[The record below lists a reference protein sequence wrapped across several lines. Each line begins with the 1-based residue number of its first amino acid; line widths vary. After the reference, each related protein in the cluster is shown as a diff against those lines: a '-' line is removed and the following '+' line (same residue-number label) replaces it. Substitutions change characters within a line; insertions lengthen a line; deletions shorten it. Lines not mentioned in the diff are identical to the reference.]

1 MEVVIL
7 RAKLRQYCDIFS
19 RQDTSC
25 GHQFEN
31 GEKKAVF
38 YDRSIRCLAF
48 PDYVNPRS
56 RCYETQ
62 ITRGVRTPI
71 AIKTIASKITF
82 DKFCGVLLNPKRSQL
97 SPLSQNS
104 RIKHSFV
111 IHKRIEGQTRSDQ
124 STERKLGNNGS
135 IVLTDRSEFYFICE
149 KIRRFVSRKLYSLQR
164 REEVKIF
171 LEIIVDGFFFSDSFA
186 VVECE

>member
-1 MEVVIL
+1 M
-7 RAKLRQYCDIFS
+7 
-19 RQDTSC
+19 
-25 GHQFEN
+25 
-31 GEKKAVF
+31 
-38 YDRSIRCLAF
+38 
-48 PDYVNPRS
+48 
-56 RCYETQ
+56 
-62 ITRGVRTPI
+62 RTPI

-82 DKFCGVLLNPKRSQL
+82 DKFCGVLLKRSQL

-149 KIRRFVSRKLYSLQR
+149 KIRRFVSRKLYSLQY
-164 REEVKIF
+164 REEVSSM
-171 LEIIVDGFFFSDSFA
+171 VFFFFDSFA

>member
-1 MEVVIL
+1 MAL
-7 RAKLRQYCDIFS
+7 S
-19 RQDTSC
+19 RD
-25 GHQFEN
+25 QFEN

-149 KIRRFVSRKLYSLQR
+149 K
-164 REEVKIF
+164 
-171 LEIIVDGFFFSDSFA
+171 
-186 VVECE
+186 

>member
-1 MEVVIL
+1 ML
-7 RAKLRQYCDIFS
+7 WAKLRQYCDIFS

-71 AIKTIASKITF
+71 AINTIASKITF

-135 IVLTDRSEFYFICE
+135 IVLADRSLVLNFILFVKKFADLFQENC
-149 KIRRFVSRKLYSLQR
+149 IRCNIERKYR
-164 REEVKIF
+164 RW
-171 LEIIVDGFFFSDSFA
+171 FFFFFDSFA